1 MPEYRGSVQQISSFP
16 RRRRTPRRSPPVTP
30 EMKTEMRVMYASGL
44 SQHEIAAHFHVN
56 QGRVSDAVN
65 SEH

>member
-1 MPEYRGSVQQISSFP
+1 MRA
-16 RRRRTPRRSPPVTP
+16 
-30 EMKTEMRVMYASGL
+30 EMRVMYASGL

-65 SEH
+65 SQH